1 MNNHLISV
9 IIPIYN
15 LEEYLGATV
24 ESVMAQTHSQLEI
37 ILVDDGSTDGS
48 LALMRSY
55 AERDERVKVIS
66 KPNGG
71 VSSARNAGLDVAT
84 GEYIGFIDGDDIPD
98 ADMYEY
104 LLDGAVRY
112 SADVVQ
118 CGVMKDGE
126 PVCAP
131 KGELA
136 VRDRHALSQ
145 RGIDKLLAGGV
156 WCKLYRA
163 KLARD
168 IRFDERFPIGEDLF
182 YTLHALDVSR
192 CTVFLPECKYN
203 YVTRTGSALN
213 AERSEE
219 KLTSYRRMLSEA
231 TSLFGASRAVARY
244 LKRENLRN
252 NADMCSQ
259 IVRSGKTELEELY
272 REIRKEVRK
281 NIGTVLFGSGL
292 EPKMRVKL
300 LLLAYFDRAYRRGVL
315 RSHGEK

>member
-9 IIPIYN
+9 IIPVYN
-15 LEEYLGATV
+15 LEECLGATV
-24 ESVMAQTHSQLEI
+24 ESVMAQTHARLEI

-48 LALMRSY
+48 LEIMRGY
-55 AERDERVKVIS
+55 AERDGRIKVVT
-66 KPNGG
+66 KQNGG

-84 GEYIGFIDGDDIPD
+84 GEYIGFIDGDDTVA
-98 ADMYEY
+98 ADTYEY
-104 LLDGAVRY
+104 LLGTAVRY

-131 KGELA
+131 TAEL
-136 VRDRHALSQ
+136 VIRDRHALAY

-163 KLARD
+163 ELVRN
-168 IRFDERFPIGEDLF
+168 IRFDESFPIGEDLF
-182 YTLHALDVSR
+182 YTLHALDKAR

-203 YVTRTGSALN
+203 YVTRAGSALN

-219 KLTSYRRMLSEA
+219 KLTSYRRMLARA
-231 TSLFGASRAVARY
+231 TALFGNDAHVRRY
-244 LKRENLRN
+244 LTRENLRN
-252 NADMCSQ
+252 DADMCSQ
-259 IVRSGKTELEELY
+259 IVRSGKVELEELY
-272 REIRKEVRK
+272 REIKREVRK
-281 NIGTVLFGSGL
+281 NTGTVLFGAGL
-292 EPKMRVKL
+292 EPRMRLKL

-315 RSHGEK
+315 AAHDKK